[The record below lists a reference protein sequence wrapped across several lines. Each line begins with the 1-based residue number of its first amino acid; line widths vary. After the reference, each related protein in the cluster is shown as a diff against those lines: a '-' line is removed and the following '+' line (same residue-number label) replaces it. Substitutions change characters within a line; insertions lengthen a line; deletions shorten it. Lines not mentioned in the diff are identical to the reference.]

1 MIHFEAL
8 SHLKSMMLDDANQ
21 KDVEKPRPI
30 VIYIWQL
37 KLGCCPLDLY
47 TSWKISKALH
57 ISKTVAEL

>member
-21 KDVEKPRPI
+21 KDLECTTYSNI
-30 VIYIWQL
+30 HLATQIGL
-37 KLGCCPLDLY
+37 LSLDLY